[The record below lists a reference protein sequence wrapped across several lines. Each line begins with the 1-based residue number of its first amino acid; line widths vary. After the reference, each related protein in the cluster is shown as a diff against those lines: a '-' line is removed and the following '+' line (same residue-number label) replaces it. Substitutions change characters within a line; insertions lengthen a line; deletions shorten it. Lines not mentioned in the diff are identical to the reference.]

1 MLATTARPLLIELA
15 GGLYHVTAHGDRR
28 EPIYRGDGERGA
40 WLRLFGEVCE
50 RQNWRC
56 HVAWLL

>member
-1 MLATTARPLLIELA
+1 
-15 GGLYHVTAHGDRR
+15 VTAHGDRR